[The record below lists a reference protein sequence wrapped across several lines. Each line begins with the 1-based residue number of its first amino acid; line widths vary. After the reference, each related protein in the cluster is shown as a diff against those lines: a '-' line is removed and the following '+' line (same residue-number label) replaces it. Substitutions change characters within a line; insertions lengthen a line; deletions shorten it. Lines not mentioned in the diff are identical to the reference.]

1 MKKLEECLLLLKEGT
16 AGRVQSTFSK
26 LYKSKNEEDRQKARD
41 LFIDACNKAL
51 SPWGSTDGVQKILN
65 AGKGTVKNAIE
76 ELGLKNVWDK
86 KYFPELERRSYERQK
101 EKIKKYAGSGI
112 HNLEKFNEDRK
123 NGDPV
128 ALAKSTNDFGKA
140 FKINA
145 DAYKEQTGESLE
157 SALKK
162 RFPSTKLDELEN
174 KQKQRIL
181 KKFLGQEI
189 KNGNFKEVY
198 HVDYTKKK
206 KYGEENP
213 SFGKPQTEESRQKIS
228 QSVQNLI
235 KANLW
240 HSGFNGRKNLSFA
253 EKFFLNFF
261 KNNLDSMQQPI
272 NNRYEIGYWM
282 DFAWED
288 GKVYIEVDGE
298 QHYTEEGEARD
309 RKRTEKL
316 AAEGWTLLERIR
328 WSDYKKKKTEKEK
341 EDYLESILNKVK
353 NRSKKFSVIVN
364 DENKVKNGEVI
375 KTIEQIDAK
384 N

>member
-1 MKKLEECLLLLKEGT
+1 MKKLEEYLLLLKEET
-16 AGRVQSTFSK
+16 SLFRILSKSEEEKKRQEAIRMFKNAFSK
-26 LYKSKNEEDRQKARD
+26 AS
-41 LFIDACNKAL
+41 
-51 SPWGSTDGVQKILN
+51 SPWGSKDGIQVILKT
-65 AGKGTVKNAIE
+65 GRKQVEDSIKR
-76 ELGLKNVWDK
+76 LGLKNDWDN
-86 KYFPELERRSYERQK
+86 KYFPELDRRRK
-101 EKIKKYAGSGI
+101 EIQIEKLDKEAGKR
-112 HNLEKFNEDRK
+112 NLNKFNEDRK
-123 NGDPV
+123 NGVPE

-145 DAYKEQTGESLE
+145 DAYKEQVGESLE
-157 SALKK
+157 SAYKK
-162 RFPSTKLDELEN
+162 RYHPNEKFDELGD
-174 KQKQRIL
+174 KQKRRIL
-181 KKFLGQEI
+181 KSFLNQEI
-189 KNGNFKEVY
+189 KNGNFKEVR

-213 SFGKPQTEESRQKIS
+213 NFGKPHSDEHRQKIS

-235 KANLW
+235 GAGAW
-240 HSGFNGRKNLSFA
+240 HSGFKGRNNLSFA

-261 KNNLDSMQQPI
+261 KNNLDNMQQPI

-298 QHYTEEGEARD
+298 QHYTEKGIAHD
-309 RKRTEKL
+309 KKRTEKL

-341 EDYLESILNKVK
+341 EDYLEGLLNKIK
-353 NRSKKFSVIVN
+353 NKSRKFDIIVN
-364 DENKVKNGEVI
+364 DENKIKSGEVI
-375 KTIEQIDAK
+375 KTIEQIRDK